1 VIDITADKGTGM
13 IYLGMSPWTGMWK
26 NRHHLMSRFA
36 EAMPVLYVEPWQGL
50 RKVRRALL
58 SGAGREALQWS
69 TWRERSPNLY
79 IFQSPAH
86 LPVSGSGLLGSFTQR
101 RWYSGI
107 RRVASDAGIRRP
119 ILWISRP
126 ELAGALGRFDECL
139 SIYHVVD
146 EYGGYTSHDDV
157 TRKALWKAE
166 EALLDR
172 VDMSIVVS
180 RELLKRKSA
189 PNREVF
195 LVENAVDIEKYD
207 ARRKSSNVPDDL
219 ATIARPRLGYSGLIG
234 SRLDLGLLRN
244 LARARPDWSIVL
256 IGKVDSRGCEEDI
269 AALNRLTNVH
279 FLGEKPYS
287 EIPGYVLGFDVGL
300 LPYRINLETR
310 NISPLKMYEYLA
322 AGVPVV
328 STDIPAVEDCKD
340 IVDVR
345 NNAQEFE
352 DACAFRLGEDSSEEV
367 GKRVAFARCNTWES
381 RVEQLWQIISPRLNQ
396 DAPARAG
403 R

>member
-1 VIDITADKGTGM
+1 VIDIAAAKGTGM
-13 IYLGMSPWTGMWK
+13 IYVGMSPWTGMWK

-58 SGAGREALQWS
+58 SGAGREELQWS
-69 TWRERSPNLY
+69 TWSERSKNLY
-79 IFQSPAH
+79 VFESPAY
-86 LPVSGSGLLGSFTQR
+86 LPVSGSGLFRSFTQR
-101 RWYSGI
+101 RWYSGV
-107 RRVASDAGIRRP
+107 RRVAREAGIRKP

-126 ELAGALGRFDECL
+126 EFAGALGRFDECL

-207 ARRKSSNVPDDL
+207 ARRESPNVPDDL
-219 ATIARPRLGYSGLIG
+219 VTIARPRLGYSGLIG
-234 SRLDLGLLRN
+234 SRLDLKLLQG
-244 LARARPDWSIVL
+244 LARARPEWSIVL
-256 IGKVDSRGCEEDI
+256 VGKVDNRGCEDDI
-269 AALNRLTNVH
+269 AALNGLANVH
-279 FLGEKPYS
+279 FLGEKHYS
-287 EIPGYVLGFDVGL
+287 EIPDYVFGFDIGL

-322 AGVPVV
+322 AGVPVI
-328 STDIPAVEDCKD
+328 STDIPAVASCKD
-340 IVDVR
+340 VVDVR
-345 NNAQEFE
+345 NNVQEFE
-352 DACAFRLGEDSSEEV
+352 DACASRLRDDSSENEE
-367 GKRVAFARCNTWES
+367 KRVAFARRNTWDS
-381 RVEQLWQIISPRLNQ
+381 RVEQLWQIISSRLNL
-396 DAPARAG
+396 DAPARVG
-403 R
+403 H